1 MLRTLFFPARR
12 HHRPGPRGGR
22 GRLVLVAAV
31 LSMAWAPVASAQSMD
46 YVSLQQMFGEP
57 VTTSATGKPQRASE
71 APVPMEILTAEEIR
85 RTGATS
91 IPDALRHVLGVDVIQ
106 WSTEGADVSVRG
118 FNSPYNPRLLVLLN
132 GRQVYADHFG
142 MVFWNTLPVQM
153 QEIRQIEVVKGPN
166 TALFGFNAAIGVINI
181 VTLNPLYDKTSSVR
195 VTTGTQEAREATAVL
210 TQRVGENGGIT
221 VSGRALQSDGFTGGA
236 LPRMIPTVDPRTY
249 TGAIRGQFRINDRT
263 ETGFEVSVANSERA
277 AFVPM
282 FIPSTPDVTTWSAR
296 GSVQRESSLGL
307 VKAQVYYNSLDHDT
321 DVVGFGRLN
330 YTNRTLVA
338 QVEDLFKVGANHSV
352 RLSTEYRHNTYGGEF
367 PASPFAEGVDA
378 TFDSWA
384 GSAMWDW
391 RITEHLGL
399 VGSGRVDVVSTS
411 RAGFEVPGI
420 PVTNADFDRTLT
432 EFTFNAGLVWRAGD
446 RTRLRAS
453 AARGAKL
460 MSLIE
465 FATVGIG
472 PAPVPGMTL
481 VAIGDP
487 SLGAG
492 IAQSYNVG
500 VTQEVPA
507 IASKIE
513 VDGFY
518 SSLSKNVTVANFMP
532 EFVAPPFM
540 VTRPVDVGSTEEYGV
555 EAELQGAAGIW
566 RWGGNYAYLDV
577 DDDFDLFANGNSFV
591 GADFER
597 STPKHRLN
605 GRLGV
610 STGRLELD
618 VYGRYFSSTS
628 RVGMTGPTTGFALTP
643 VGDLFT
649 MDARVSVRV
658 ASQLDVS
665 LAAVGL
671 NRRHFRESQA
681 DLVHR
686 RIFAS
691 ATLAW

>member
-1 MLRTLFFPARR
+1 MLRTLFFTLWRQPRSG
-12 HHRPGPRGGR
+12 HPGSR
-22 GRLVLVAAV
+22 GRLALLATALVLAIAPAAN
-31 LSMAWAPVASAQSMD
+31 AQSMD

-71 APVPMEILTAEEIR
+71 APVPMEIVTAEEIQ

-181 VTLNPLYDKTSSVR
+181 VTMNPLYDKTSSVR

-210 TQRVGENGGIT
+210 TRRVGDAGGIT
-221 VSGRALQSDGFTGGA
+221 VSGRALQSDAFTGGD
-236 LPRMIPTVDPRTY
+236 LPRMIPNVDPRTY
-249 TGAIRGQFRINDRT
+249 TGAIRGQFRLDGRT
-263 ETGFEVSVANSERA
+263 ETGFEASYANSERA

-282 FIPSTPDVTTWSAR
+282 FLPSTPNVTTWSVR
-296 GSVQRESSLGL
+296 GSVQRESGLGAL
-307 VKAQVYYNSLDHDT
+307 KAQVYFNSLDHDT
-321 DVVGFGRLN
+321 EVVGFGRLN
-330 YTNRTLVA
+330 YTNRILVA
-338 QVEDLFKVGANHSV
+338 QVEDLFKVGANHSF
-352 RLSTEYRHNTYGGEF
+352 RISTEYRHNTYGGEF

-391 RITEHLGL
+391 RITERLGL
-399 VGSGRVDVVSTS
+399 VGSGRVDVVSTG
-411 RAGFEVPGI
+411 REGFEVPGI
-420 PVTNADFDRTLT
+420 PVTNADFDKTIT
-432 EFTFNAGLVWRAGD
+432 EFTFNAGLVWRAGE
-446 RTRLRAS
+446 RTRLRAT

-465 FATVGIG
+465 FSTVGIG
-472 PAPVPGMTL
+472 PAPLPGMTL

-492 IAQSYNVG
+492 IAKSYNLG
-500 VTQEVPA
+500 VTQEVPG

-540 VTRPVDVGSTEEYGV
+540 VTRPVDVGGTEEYGV

-577 DDDFDLFANGNSFV
+577 NDDFDVFANGNSFV

-605 GRLGV
+605 GHLGV
-610 STGRLELD
+610 SAGRLELD
-618 VYGRYFSSTS
+618 VYGRYYSATD
-628 RVGMTGPTTGFALTP
+628 RVALTGPTTGFALTP

-649 MDARVSVRV
+649 MDARAAVRVTRNLNVSV
-658 ASQLDVS
+658 
-665 LAAVGL
+665 AAVGL
-671 NRRHFRESQA
+671 NRQHFRESQA

-686 RIFAS
+686 RVYAS
-691 ATLAW
+691 ATLVW